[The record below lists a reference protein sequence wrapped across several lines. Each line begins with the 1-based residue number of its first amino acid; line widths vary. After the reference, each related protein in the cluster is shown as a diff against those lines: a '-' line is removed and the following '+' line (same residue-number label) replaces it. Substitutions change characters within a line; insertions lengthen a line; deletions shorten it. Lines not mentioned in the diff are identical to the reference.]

1 MRPTTN
7 THKSAQK
14 KKIRVLSID
23 GGGVKGVLPVTLLTY
38 LESALQRESGNPDAR
53 IADYFDFFAGTS
65 TGAILV
71 STLLTPDPLNPT
83 RPKFKAADAER
94 FYYEKAPKIFG
105 KSITRRLRT
114 IFGWWRVRY
123 SSRQLELELKDAIG
137 RNTWLSDMI
146 KPMMV
151 TAYDITK
158 RKAIFFT
165 SGNAANKPSKNF
177 LTWQSTCASSSA
189 PTFFKPV
196 HLKAENGMPY
206 FLTDGGM
213 FANNPSMCAF
223 VEVKKMKEF
232 HINGNIPTADDI
244 IMLSLSAGHKRK
256 KYDYEK
262 MSKAGKANWISPI
275 IDIQMSGN
283 AETVDHKLSM
293 LYDEATNGS
302 KNDYYRIEPDL
313 YEANTVMD
321 DASKKNL
328 ENLREAAKKN
338 VENFRDTLDEIA
350 RKLVANDPNIA
361 ATNSV
366 AQKIK
371 QA

>member
-7 THKSAQK
+7 TPKTAQ

-71 STLLTPDPLNPT
+71 STLLTPDPLNPS

-105 KSITRRLRT
+105 KSLGRRLRT
-114 IFGWWRVRY
+114 LFGWWKVRY
-123 SSRQLELELKDAIG
+123 SSRQLEFELKDAIG

-165 SGNAANKPSKNF
+165 SNNAHGNPAKNF

-196 HLKAENGMPY
+196 ELKSQNGMPF

-223 VEVKKMKEF
+223 VEVKKMKQF
-232 HINGNIPTADDI
+232 HLNGNIPTADNI
-244 IMLSLSAGHKRK
+244 IMVSLSAGHKRK

-262 MSKAGKANWISPI
+262 MKKAGKANWISPI

-293 LYDEATNGS
+293 LYDEATNGA

-328 ENLREAAKKN
+328 KNLREAATKN
-338 VENFRDTLDEIA
+338 VENFREVLDEIA
-350 RKLVANDPNIA
+350 RKLVANDPKITA
-361 ATNSV
+361 IPPL
-366 AQKIK
+366 AQKLT